1 MSVFLE
7 GLLARAKGLLGQ
19 PKPTGTKTVAVRHDR
34 WDHEDWTEVKDQSGA
49 LQEVLTDL
57 GETFDYTEDLA
68 EGMFDYFT
76 KVEPQIVAEPEMLE
90 SRRPNQKITVQGS
103 ETPEV
108 TELRQYT
115 KGDPFTAAMAVV
127 GVSEKLRDYLQ
138 HNKDLAEAAKEAEEK
153 RKEREEAEQQAIDA
167 AAAAQQAQDE
177 YGGEGPQTEEQ
188 AAAAAALAAALDAL
202 EQAQQ
207 NQQQAGQALDQA
219 MNEAAAGTRH
229 AVREGIKEAADEAAE
244 QAACAAAA
252 GVDPG
257 DAKYMSFEERERLA
271 QALRESRLPEMAKLI
286 GRFRMEARAEW
297 AKATEHGRDVF
308 VDVEMGDDIGR
319 ALGSELAKMSSAAP
333 RGLRLDTLRRM
344 GEKRLLLKKFEGTEK
359 SGKGAIVAVVDTSG
373 SMGANIGGEPPAD
386 VNLDPTREAWAKAI
400 TFVLL
405 DSARRQKRD
414 FYAILF
420 SSGGQQRHYSFPHA
434 ADPIILQAD
443 GKTPIPV
450 QTPVP
455 GNAELGVTIDLISF
469 MFNGG
474 TNFEQPLKQAVQVIE
489 RKFDTD
495 SKAKA
500 DIVFITDDDGTVSP
514 SFMEDYQRAKDK
526 VGIRTFGFAVGCHAG
541 MTLNSVCDSPA
552 VSLTDL
558 ASTDEARHIFRQV

>member
-1 MSVFLE
+1 MSAFLD

-19 PKPTGTKTVAVRHDR
+19 PKPTGTQAVAVKHDR
-34 WDHEDWTEVKDQSGA
+34 WDHEDWTEVRDQSQA
-49 LQEVLTDL
+49 VQDILSDL
-57 GETFDYTEDLA
+57 GETFDYTEDLC

-76 KVEPQIVAEPEMLE
+76 KVEPQIVDAPEMLD

-108 TELRQYT
+108 TELRTYT
-115 KGDPFTAAMAVV
+115 KGDPYTAAMAVV
-127 GVSEKLRDYLQ
+127 GVSEKLKNYLQ
-138 HNKDLAEAAKEAEEK
+138 HNKELAEAAKEAERK
-153 RKEREEAEQQAIDA
+153 RQEREDAENNAVDA
-167 AAAAQQAQDE
+167 AAAAQAAQDE
-177 YGGEGPQTEEQ
+177 YDGAGPQTEAQ
-188 AAAAAALAAALDAL
+188 AAAADALQQALDAL
-202 EQAQQ
+202 EAAQNAQADANAQ
-207 NQQQAGQALDQA
+207 LDQQ
-219 MNEAAAGTRH
+219 MDAAASGTRH
-229 AVREGIKEAADEAAE
+229 AVREGIREAADEAAE
-244 QAACAAAA
+244 QAAAAAAA

-257 DAKYMSFEERERLA
+257 DAKHMSFEEREQLA
-271 QALRESRLPEMAKLI
+271 QALADSRLREMAKLI

-308 VDVEMGDDIGR
+308 VEVEQGGDLGR

-333 RGLRLDTLRRM
+333 RVLRLDTLRRFS
-344 GEKRLLLKKFEGTEK
+344 ESKLLLKKYEGTEK

-373 SMGANIGGEPPAD
+373 SMGANIGGNAPKD

-405 DSARRQKRD
+405 DSARRQRRD

-420 SSGGQQRHYSFPHA
+420 SSAGQQRHYSFPA
-434 ADPIILQAD
+434 GGDPVVLD
-443 GKTPIPV
+443 SSGRKPIAV

-455 GNAELGVTIDLISF
+455 GNQELAVTIDLITF
-469 MFNGG
+469 MFDGG
-474 TNFEQPLKQAVQVIE
+474 TNFEQPLKQAVNVIE
-489 RKFDTD
+489 HKFDAD
-495 SKAKA
+495 GKAKA

-514 SFMEDYQRAKDK
+514 AFMADYMRAKEK

-558 ASTDEARHIFRQV
+558 ASTDEVKHIFRQV

>member
-19 PKPTGTKTVAVRHDR
+19 PKPTGTQTVAVRHDR
-34 WDHEDWTEVKDQSGA
+34 WDHEDWEDVRAQSGA
-49 LQEVLTDL
+49 LQDTLTDL

-76 KVEPQIVAEPEMLE
+76 KVEPQIVDGAEMLD
-90 SRRPNQKITVQGS
+90 SRRPNQKITLQGS

-127 GVSEKLRDYLQ
+127 GVSEKLRNYLQ
-138 HNKDLAEAAKEAEEK
+138 HNKELAEAAKEAEQK
-153 RKEREEAEQQAIDA
+153 RKEREEAEQAAIDA
-167 AAAAQQAQDE
+167 AAQAQQAQDD
-177 YGGEGPQTEEQ
+177 YDGEGPQTEEQ
-188 AAAAAALAAALDAL
+188 AAAAQALADALDSL

-207 NQQQAGQALDQA
+207 GQQQASEALDQA
-219 MNEAAAGTRH
+219 MNEAASGTRH
-229 AVREGIKEAADEAAE
+229 AVREGIREAAEEAAE

-257 DAKYMSFEERERLA
+257 DAKYMSFEEREQLA

-308 VDVEMGDDIGR
+308 VEVELGDDIGR
-319 ALGSELAKMSSAAP
+319 ALGSELAKMSSGAP

-344 GEKRLLLKKFEGTEK
+344 GEKRLLLKKYEGTEK
-359 SGKGAIVAVVDTSG
+359 SGKGAICAVVDTSG
-373 SMGANIGGEPPAD
+373 SMGANIGGTPPSD

-420 SSGGQQRHYSFPHA
+420 SSAGQQRHYSFPHGG
-434 ADPIILQAD
+434 DPVVLTPD
-443 GKTPIPV
+443 GKPIPV
-450 QTPVP
+450 ATPVP
-455 GNAELGVTIDLISF
+455 GNQELAVTIDLISF
-469 MFNGG
+469 MYGGG

-489 RKFDTD
+489 RKFDSD
-495 SKAKA
+495 GKAKA

-514 SFMEDYQRAKDK
+514 AFMEDYQRAKDK

-552 VSLTDL
+552 TSLTDL
-558 ASTDEARHIFRQV
+558 ASTDEAKHVFRQV